1 MIKYNTMKKYSKLN
15 NRLLNY
21 SVFCILYSIFCIF
34 LISCSSKVIEP
45 VIATVGKSKITL
57 AYFQKKLEDIS
68 PDFQDYLNSSVGKKQ
83 FLDVL
88 VNEKLILLAA
98 KESAVA
104 NSKEYSALVKKME
117 DELKIKM
124 DEYKE
129 YLLTKMW
136 IEHLKKDTLTVS
148 NEEIQKYYQEHPYEV
163 SIEHAV
169 LGTYEEAESILKK
182 VKSGM
187 SFSKIS
193 QTNPHGFGKL
203 PPIMYGEFVPEI
215 EDMIFKMRTGEIQ
228 GGVKSKLG
236 YHVVKKVSQN
246 KTNFPEVKERIGKII
261 EKKKFDKYLDTL
273 QSRYKVEVLND
284 EYK

>member
-1 MIKYNTMKKYSKLN
+1 MKKHSKLN

-21 SVFCILYSIFCIF
+21 FVFYFLYSIF
-34 LISCSSKVIEP
+34 LSSCSSKVNEP

-57 AYFQKKLEDIS
+57 SYFQKKLEEVS
-68 PDFQDYLNSSVGKKQ
+68 PDFQDYLNSSAGKKQ

-88 VNEKLILLAA
+88 INERLILLAA
-98 KESAVA
+98 KESSTA
-104 NSKEYSALVKKME
+104 NSKEYSSLVKKME
-117 DELKIKM
+117 TELKTRM

-136 IEHLKKDTLTVS
+136 IEELKKNTMLVTDK
-148 NEEIQKYYQEHPYEV
+148 EIQEYYQEHPYEV

-169 LGTYEEAESILKK
+169 LGTYEEAESVLKK

-187 SFSKIS
+187 SFSKINLPS
-193 QTNPHGFGKL
+193 PHGLGKL
-203 PPIMYGEFVPEI
+203 PSVMYGEFVPEL
-215 EDMIFKMRTGEIQ
+215 EDMIFKMKIGEIQ
-228 GGVKSKLG
+228 GVMKSKLG
-236 YHVVKKVSQN
+236 YHVVKKVSQH
-246 KTNFPEVKERIGKII
+246 KTNFQEVKERIRKII

-273 QSRYKVEVLND
+273 QSKYKVEVLNE